1 MDNNN
6 SSDTIDSIAQSIF
19 VTLIFCSVVS
29 DSYIMFDNFLK
40 NNYIKKKINYCNKIY
55 QIIIG
60 LSFNNYKKDKKGN
73 IIISNEE
80 KVTDDKVTEETVTY
94 DKVSE
99 EKIIDDKVTEEK
111 VSEEKVTEEK
121 VTEEKVIDNKVTEDI
136 GKDMIQKK
144 NTPKKNIK
152 EVIKKTKKK

>member
-19 VTLIFCSVVS
+19 VTLIFCSLVS

-40 NNYIKKKINYCNKIY
+40 NNYIKKKIHYCNKIY

-80 KVTDDKVTEETVTY
+80 KVTEEKVSE

-99 EKIIDDKVTEEK
+99 EKVNEDKVIDDNVTEVKVTEEK
-111 VSEEKVTEEK
+111 ITEEKVTEEK
-121 VTEEKVIDNKVTEDI
+121 VTEV
-136 GKDMIQKK
+136 KDMIQKK

>member
-19 VTLIFCSVVS
+19 VTLIFCSLVS

-40 NNYIKKKINYCNKIY
+40 NNYIKKKIHYCNKIY

-80 KVTDDKVTEETVTY
+80 KVTEE
-94 DKVSE
+94 KVSE
-99 EKIIDDKVTEEK
+99 EKVNEEK
-111 VSEEKVTEEK
+111 VMEEKVTEEK
-121 VTEEKVIDNKVTEDI
+121 VTEEKVTEEKVTEVKVTEEKVTEE
-136 GKDMIQKK
+136 KDMIQKK